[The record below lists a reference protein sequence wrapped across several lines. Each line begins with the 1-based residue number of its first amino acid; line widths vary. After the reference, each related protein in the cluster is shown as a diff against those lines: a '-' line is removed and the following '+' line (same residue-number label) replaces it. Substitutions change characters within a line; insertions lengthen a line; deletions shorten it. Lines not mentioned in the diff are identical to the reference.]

1 MRTAG
6 GVHPPCARPPLRH
19 ARTPVR
25 PRELLLQR
33 AGPAP
38 LCSVTAQPGGRP
50 RKGVWEARTGGQ
62 ARCRRPRTWVR
73 KSRVSPR
80 PRGSRLMKVVHLI
93 TCRPPG
99 GDGVDSKGSGPLW
112 DEGSSSFIFH
122 LPQISQTSFRNKKKL
137 VSDLEGKKK
146 CPLGSGWT
154 DCRSFTSTRQMS
166 CEPRVPPGAAPRATD
181 TPGQPRGYVHRLCVH
196 SFTHSFIHLFACSL
210 VRAGTQAGDSQG

>member
-1 MRTAG
+1 MRRLG
-6 GVHPPCARPPLRH
+6 GPAATGLGACILPALVHPFAMPVPPC
-19 ARTPVR
+19 
-25 PRELLLQR
+25 
-33 AGPAP
+33 GPGSRCCSFRGQGLP

-50 RKGVWEARTGGQ
+50 QKGVWEARTGGQ

-99 GDGVDSKGSGPLW
+99 GDGVDGKGSGPLW
-112 DEGSSSFIFH
+112 DEGSSSFVFH

-146 CPLGSGWT
+146 VPSGEWSDRLPLI
-154 DCRSFTSTRQMS
+154 
-166 CEPRVPPGAAPRATD
+166 
-181 TPGQPRGYVHRLCVH
+181 YVHSANVL
-196 SFTHSFIHLFACSL
+196 
-210 VRAGTQAGDSQG
+210 